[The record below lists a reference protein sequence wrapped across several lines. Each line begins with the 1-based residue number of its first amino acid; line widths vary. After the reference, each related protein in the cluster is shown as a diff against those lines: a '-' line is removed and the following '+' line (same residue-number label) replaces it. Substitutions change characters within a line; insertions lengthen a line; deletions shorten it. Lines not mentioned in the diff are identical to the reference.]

1 MDPLPEIPKTEALN
15 NTDLVIRDTF
25 KERFENEGFPLN
37 IAENLKS
44 HSVDDNL
51 SLKETAKNVLAVL
64 YNLN

>member
-25 KERFENEGFPLN
+25 KERFENEEFPLN
-37 IAENLKS
+37 IAENLKT